1 MSKNVQLKAK
11 CINAGAHRQWE
22 VGKIYNYTIKY
33 GVCFLEGAMA
43 VSMSIFNSF
52 FEKVKDDETKNL

>member
-1 MSKNVQLKAK
+1 MKAK

-43 VSMSIFNSF
+43 VSMNIFNSF
-52 FEKVKDDETKNL
+52 FEKVIDDETKDL